1 MFFFHSTF
9 SESSDYYIHGATKF
23 LVFSSVSL
31 LLTESP
37 SSGVGQLLMT
47 NVIIAARINR

>member
-1 MFFFHSTF
+1 MFFFHDSF

-31 LLTESP
+31 SLTESP

-47 NVIIAARINR
+47 GIITAARINC